1 MLKSIEF
8 QKWKLIKYWPL
19 ACLILISAL
28 SATALYSTMI
38 KSPNLWMH
46 NFMGIFLCQLATLK
60 LFHPKGFAEGF
71 AKYDLIAMRNSR
83 YALLYPLI
91 ELALG
96 LCFLAQIIPVAIYII
111 TMIVFGVG
119 ATGVILALKKGMDVR
134 CVCLGTILDVP
145 LSTVSLIEDIGM
157 VVMTASLVFF
167 M

>member
-60 LFHPKGFAEGF
+60 LFHPKAFAEGF
-71 AKYDLIAMRNSR
+71 AKYDLIGMRNSR